1 MKTNVPRLFARL
13 ERILDRWDPNPAASP
28 SPGAE
33 SLARF
38 NAFRWEA
45 ASSGGKGRLTAV
57 AHPDR
62 MNLDDLIGID
72 RAKETLIQNTRQFA
86 AGHRAN
92 NALLW
97 GARGTGKSSLVKAVA
112 ERFKEEGVK
121 IVEVHREELFHL
133 PEIVAL
139 LRAAPYR
146 FLLFCDDLSFEPGE
160 GSYKALK
167 AALEG
172 GIEARPENMLLYAT
186 SNRRHLMPREFSQ
199 DKKDRAGVMHPGE
212 RVEEEISLSDRFGLW
227 LGFHPVG
234 QEGYLA
240 IVNHYAKRHNLNL
253 PEGELRERAID
264 WARTRGAQS
273 GRVARQFIDDLMG
286 KLALDDAT

>member
-1 MKTNVPRLFARL
+1 MKIDLHRLLARV
-13 ERILDRWDPNPAASP
+13 ERILARWDPPSRVPA
-28 SPGAE
+28 PGT
-33 SLARF
+33 LTRF
-38 NAFRWEA
+38 NAFRWEGA
-45 ASSGGKGRLTAV
+45 QGGGGGRLTTV
-57 AHPDR
+57 SHPHR
-62 MNLDDLIGID
+62 MDLADLIGID
-72 RAKETLIQNTRQFA
+72 RAKETLLQNTRQFA
-86 AGHRAN
+86 AGHPAN

-112 ERFKEEGVK
+112 ERFKDDGVK
-121 IVEVHREELFHL
+121 IIEAHREELFHL
-133 PEIVAL
+133 PEIVTL
-139 LRAAPYR
+139 LRGAPYR

-199 DKKDRAGVMHPGE
+199 DRKEADGEMHPGE

-227 LGFHPVG
+227 LGFHPMG
-234 QEGYLA
+234 REGYLA
-240 IVNHYAKRHNLNL
+240 IVNHYARRHNLSL
-253 PEGELRERAID
+253 PKGELRERAID

-273 GRVARQFIDDLMG
+273 GRVARQFIDDLIG
-286 KLALDDAT
+286 KLALDDDS